1 MGHIPC
7 QTTQTGT
14 IFLTKALYFFL
25 FVGVTNF
32 VVYMINENSNK

>member
-14 IFLTKALYFFL
+14 VFLTKVLFLFFL
-25 FVGVTNF
+25 VGVTNF
-32 VVYMINENSNK
+32 DVYMINENSNK